1 MLSGKDDKENNA
13 KKASHWDNV
22 GFIYVPAVNV
32 VVFTSQKQSFL
43 YFTGCVCCGSFF
55 IWKHG
60 LPAKMQQMWPLEMA
74 DPEKG
79 RGMLLTQVGFG
90 QENALAEF
98 DSGYSSKSLL
108 VAPMPPR
115 VLSKK
120 NKTKP
125 T

>member
-1 MLSGKDDKENNA
+1 
-13 KKASHWDNV
+13 
-22 GFIYVPAVNV
+22 
-32 VVFTSQKQSFL
+32 
-43 YFTGCVCCGSFF
+43 
-55 IWKHG
+55 
-60 LPAKMQQMWPLEMA
+60 MWPLEMA

-120 NKTKP
+120 TKQSILKYPKYQVKQATLQSKLHSIKTELFRSVLF
-125 T
+125 